1 MSQPEHPWVLLISVN
16 RNRSQAWPGKF
27 MLQGD
32 VDSFE
37 KIAKAKTTSTGG
49 SEGEG
54 IDKGKHRRRIGRV
67 RTRGLGTKYRNRRC
81 LITLATLCLNSCQKI
96 RSI

>member
-16 RNRSQAWPGKF
+16 RNTSQAWPGKF

-37 KIAKAKTTSTGG
+37 KLPRPKLPAQAVVRVRELTRENT
-49 SEGEG
+49 GEG
-54 IDKGKHRRRIGRV
+54 LGRADSWPWGQV
-67 RTRGLGTKYRNRRC
+67 
-81 LITLATLCLNSCQKI
+81 QKQTVSYHI
-96 RSI
+96 SDPLSK

>member
-16 RNRSQAWPGKF
+16 RNTSQAWPGKF

-37 KIAKAKTTSTGG
+37 KLPRPKLPAQAVV
-49 SEGEG
+49 
-54 IDKGKHRRRIGRV
+54 RV
-67 RTRGLGTKYRNRRC
+67 RELTRENTGEELHACRLVALGPSAETEGV
-81 LITLATLCLNSCQKI
+81 LSH
-96 RSI
+96 